1 MNQENSKIT
10 LMLMAGIAGMLML
23 FISILLI
30 FIFMQ
35 RKKLQYKMNLQ
46 TLQNAQK
53 NQLIAAAVRS
63 EEMEKLRIA
72 EELHDEVGAV
82 LGASSLH
89 LYEINLANCDETSK
103 EMYAKSKSLLDEGI
117 SKIRG
122 ISHNLHS
129 NILQELGLKEA
140 IGHFCGKIGHSS
152 LINISLDLQD
162 RHNTKA
168 TPNDISIYRV
178 VQELLHNITK
188 HAKANLIHIRSS
200 STNNQLIFTISHNG
214 NGLTQNQFEELRF
227 TKDGLGLKNIQNR
240 MILLKAGLKFSQH
253 TDCYQIE
260 LKVPLDDD
268 LKFDK

>member
-1 MNQENSKIT
+1 
-10 LMLMAGIAGMLML
+10 MLMAGMAGMLML

-46 TLQNAQK
+46 ALQNAQK

-72 EELHDEVGAV
+72 EELHDEVGAI

-89 LYEINLANCDETSK
+89 FYGINLDNCDETSK

-140 IGHFCGKIGHSS
+140 ISHFCDKIGHSS

-168 TPNDISIYRV
+168 SPNDISIYRV
-178 VQELLHNITK
+178 VQELLHNINK
-188 HAKANLIHIRSS
+188 HAKASHIHITSA
-200 STNNQLIFTISHNG
+200 STNNQLIFTITHNG
-214 NGLTQNQFEELRF
+214 NGLTQNQFEELRY

-240 MILLKAGLKFSQH
+240 MIMLKACLNFSEQAGH
-253 TDCYQIE
+253 YQIE
-260 LKVPLDDD
+260 LKIPVEERKPNDE
-268 LKFDK
+268 

>member
-1 MNQENSKIT
+1 MNQENNKIT
-10 LMLMAGIAGMLML
+10 LMLMAGIAAMLML

-46 TLQNAQK
+46 ALQNAQK

-72 EELHDEVGAV
+72 EQLHDEVGAI

-89 LYEINLANCDETSK
+89 FYGINLDHCDETSK

-140 IGHFCGKIGHSS
+140 IGHFCGKIGQSS

-162 RHNTKA
+162 KHGTKA

-188 HAKANLIHIRSS
+188 HAKANLIHIRSATVS
-200 STNNQLIFTISHNG
+200 HHLIFTITHNG
-214 NGLTQNQFEELRF
+214 NGLTQNQFEELRYI
-227 TKDGLGLKNIQNR
+227 KNGLGLKNIQNR
-240 MILLKAGLKFSQH
+240 MILLKACLKFSQH
-253 TDCYQIE
+253 ADRYLIE
-260 LKVPLDDD
+260 LKIPV
-268 LKFDK
+268 